1 MVEPAGRV
9 PVVAVQHLPPPVE
22 LGGRALLLGPGGDV
36 GLVEAPTVSAV
47 GSQVAAVAGTDG
59 VRPVGVI
66 VADPAA
72 VSPAVAAGA
81 SLVIVEAPLA
91 VAPEV
96 IAAATAGVVIIVGGA
111 HGDARRAVRS
121 LVGRGA
127 AARRVMVEV
136 TVRAGDP
143 VDLGALSGP
152 DGLGVAAVLGR
163 AAIPGPAPVLGSA
176 EGSGDA
182 GWEIGVLTRLLTAGV
197 VAIRGVDSVRFR
209 RVRSVVE
216 AIDEATNGAATND
229 GATEDGAT
237 NGATTNGGATE
248 DGAAKDGAAKAVTPG
263 GAGRAVDP
271 STAAQGLAPA
281 EGSGGRHPR

>member
-1 MVEPAGRV
+1 
-9 PVVAVQHLPPPVE
+9 VQHLPPPVE

-36 GLVEAPTVSAV
+36 GLVEATTASAV
-47 GSQVAAVAGTDG
+47 GSHVAAVAGTHG
-59 VRPVGVI
+59 ARPVGVV

-72 VSPAVAAGA
+72 VPSAVAAGA
-81 SLVIVEAPLA
+81 TLVIIEAALA
-91 VAPEV
+91 GAPEV
-96 IAAATAGVVIIVGGA
+96 VAAATTGVVVIVGGT
-111 HGDARRAVRS
+111 HGDARRAARS

-127 AARRVMVEV
+127 SARRVVVQV

-163 AAIPGPAPVLGSA
+163 AAVPGSAPGSA

-216 AIDEATNGAATND
+216 AIDAA
-229 GATEDGAT
+229 
-237 NGATTNGGATE
+237 
-248 DGAAKDGAAKAVTPG
+248 
-263 GAGRAVDP
+263 
-271 STAAQGLAPA
+271 APA
-281 EGSGGRHPR
+281 LVPAESSGGRHPR